1 MVSGMWGKKIG
12 MTQIFADDRVIPVTA
27 INVAGWLVT
36 NIKTRERDGYYAV
49 QVGCVKKRH
58 TGKGFSKSWLKQP
71 KEYFTVLREIRLH
84 EKPENISVGQAAD
97 FYTLLAEGDQVDA
110 FGKSRGRGFAG
121 VVKRHNF
128 SGAPASHGATMGKTT
143 GSIGF
148 MTSQG
153 KVIKGKKMPGHMGA
167 AQCMMKN
174 LDVVKIEKEAQIILV
189 KGSIPGHK
197 GSLVFIRKANV

>member
-12 MTQIFADDRVIPVTA
+12 MTQVFAEDKVIPVTA
-27 INVAGWLVT
+27 INVGSWLVT
-36 NIKTRERDGYYAV
+36 NIKTQERDGYYAV

-58 TGKGFSKSWLKQP
+58 ADKGFSKNWLKQP
-71 KEYFTVLREIRLH
+71 KEYFTILKEIRLH
-84 EKPENISVGQAAD
+84 EKPEKVSVGQVAD
-97 FYTLLAEGDQVDA
+97 FHTLLAEGDQVDV

-128 SGAPASHGATMGKTT
+128 SGSPGSHGATMGKTP

-153 KVIKGKKMPGHMGA
+153 KVIKGKKMPGHLGA

-174 LDVVKIEKEAQIILV
+174 LEVIKIEKEAQVVLV
-189 KGSIPGHK
+189 RGSIPGHK